1 MPSARRASASDE
13 PSRTSAHR
21 GVAIDERSAGSTP
34 KQAGCTD
41 DENHDA
47 VSLRAAWE
55 NAPGPVRS

>member
-13 PSRTSAHR
+13 PFRTSAHL
-21 GVAIDERSAGSTP
+21 GAAIDQESADSTP

-47 VSLRAAWE
+47 VSLRAAWAD
-55 NAPGPVRS
+55 APGPVRS